1 MLLTNAADIEFG
13 TVSAGQS
20 VTISHASIEIV
31 DASKTNRLLWTGRL
45 RADRALVETDPIT
58 IPAGDLDV
66 EILPGVLQD
75 AALVAIF
82 GDGIATFDG
91 DFTIRLGTGDM
102 GNAGTTSQPAGA
114 TGYTAQ
120 TGVELTA
127 QAS

>member
-13 TVSAGQS
+13 TVSAGQT
-20 VTISHASIEIV
+20 VTVSHASVEIS
-31 DASKTNRLLWTGRL
+31 DSSKTNRLLWTGRL

-58 IPAGDLDV
+58 IPAGDLDI
-66 EILPGVLQD
+66 EILSGALED

-82 GDGIATFDG
+82 GDGVDTFNQ
-91 DFTIRLGTGDM
+91 DFTIRLGTADM
-102 GNAGTTSQPAGA
+102 GNAGTTSQPSSS

-120 TGVELTA
+120 TGVELTV

>member
-1 MLLTNAADIEFG
+1 MLLTNSADVEFG

-20 VTISHASIEIV
+20 VTVSHASVEIV

-58 IPAGDLDV
+58 IPAGDLDI
-66 EILPGVLQD
+66 EILSGVLED

-82 GDGIATFDG
+82 ADGVATFDG
-91 DFTIRLGTGDM
+91 DFTVRLGTGDM
-102 GNAGTTSQPAGA
+102 GNAGTTSQPSAA

-120 TGVELTA
+120 TGVELTV